1 MIERTL
7 WHPVLETDALGADAP
22 CTVRLLD
29 DDLVLWRDATGA
41 PQAWV
46 DRCPHRGARL
56 SLGRVVAGTDG
67 ARRLECAYHGWQFG
81 ASGRCLAIPALP
93 DFVPPPGHGAAT
105 FEAREAHGL
114 VWVRLQGGDSALPAF
129 PAEHDA
135 ALRKLLCG
143 PYRVEA
149 SAPRIVENFLDLAH
163 FGFVHEGWLGDRAH
177 TALDAY
183 ALAPTPT
190 GFVATGCRAWQPRSN
205 RLSTQGRW
213 VEYRYE
219 LTAPYAAVLAK
230 LPLQAGDERDEIALF
245 VCPHEAERSSVWFRL
260 AVSDT
265 ESTDAQL
272 RAFQD
277 AIFAQDRPVLESQ
290 RPKRLPL
297 HAGELHCAADRS
309 SAAYRRLLAER
320 GIRFGVC

>member
-7 WHPVLETDALGADAP
+7 WHPVLETDALGADVP

-67 ARRLECAYHGWQFG
+67 SRRLECAYHGWQFG

-105 FEAREAHGL
+105 FEACEAHGL
-114 VWVRLQGGDSALPAF
+114 VWVRLQGGDSVLPAF

-177 TALDAY
+177 TALDAHT
-183 ALAPTPT
+183 LAPTPT
-190 GFVATGCRAWQPRSN
+190 GFVATGCRAATDCRHRAAGSSTATNSPRPTRRCSP
-205 RLSTQGRW
+205 SCRW
-213 VEYRYE
+213 KRA
-219 LTAPYAAVLAK
+219 TSAT
-230 LPLQAGDERDEIALF
+230 
-245 VCPHEAERSSVWFRL
+245 RSR
-260 AVSDT
+260 
-265 ESTDAQL
+265 
-272 RAFQD
+272 
-277 AIFAQDRPVLESQ
+277 
-290 RPKRLPL
+290 
-297 HAGELHCAADRS
+297 CS
-309 SAAYRRLLAER
+309 SARTKPSAAACGSASR
-320 GIRFGVC
+320 